1 MFVCEIILL
10 VTLLIV
16 HIVLYIDLE
25 SSLVEIKLDL
35 LIRYILNII
44 QSYNPQKK
52 INTNFSSGIHRGE
65 N

>member
-52 INTNFSSGIHRGE
+52 NQYEFLFQYS
-65 N
+65 

>member
-35 LIRYILNII
+35 LIRNILNII

-52 INTNFSSGIHRGE
+52 NQYEFLFRYS
-65 N
+65 

>member
-10 VTLLIV
+10 ITLL
-16 HIVLYIDLE
+16 IVLYIDLE

-35 LIRYILNII
+35 LIRNILNII

-52 INTNFSSGIHRGE
+52 KSIRISLPVFIEEKTKR
-65 N
+65 